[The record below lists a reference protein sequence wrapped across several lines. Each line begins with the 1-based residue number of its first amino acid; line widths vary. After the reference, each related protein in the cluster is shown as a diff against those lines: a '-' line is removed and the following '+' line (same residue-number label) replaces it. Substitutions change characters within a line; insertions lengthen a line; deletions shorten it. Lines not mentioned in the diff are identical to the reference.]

1 MSKSKTYVYHTS
13 ITYLHISTHLVVI
26 HQNAGQMHNILDRL
40 SFFPHMPFSLLFKC
54 SRVSCYEGGTCFPY
68 ETPHRPKPAI
78 FVENRNGRI
87 QPSKHTNL
95 KLIRVFIIIII
106 LLFCTVLIWLG
117 KIFTFLIYFDFCP
130 KKEIAP
136 AFQRKKK
143 KNSNVARNLEWP
155 GGEACVS
162 TYIYFWANEKG
173 RGGEREQNSF
183 IDFCVATT
191 QTAVLCY
198 SAVEVS
204 QETLV
209 LL

>member
-1 MSKSKTYVYHTS
+1 MQGRCTISSIVYP
-13 ITYLHISTHLVVI
+13 
-26 HQNAGQMHNILDRL
+26 
-40 SFFPHMPFSLLFKC
+40 FFRICHFHCC
-54 SRVSCYEGGTCFPY
+54 SNVPVFHVTDEGGTCFPY
-68 ETPHRPKPAI
+68 EAPHRPKPAI

-95 KLIRVFIIIII
+95 KFIRVFIIIII
-106 LLFCTVLIWLG
+106 LLFCTVLIWLV
-117 KIFTFLIYFDFCP
+117 KFPNIFWFLS
-130 KKEIAP
+130 
-136 AFQRKKK
+136 KKK
-143 KNSNVARNLEWP
+143 RNCTCFPAQKNSKVARNLEWP

-173 RGGEREQNSF
+173 RGGEREQNSSSVF
-183 IDFCVATT
+183 IDFCVAT

>member
-40 SFFPHMPFSLLFKC
+40 SFFPHMPFSLSFKC

-95 KLIRVFIIIII
+95 KFIRVFIIIII
-106 LLFCTVLIWLG
+106 LLFCTVLIWLV
-117 KIFTFLIYFDFCP
+117 KFPNIFWFLS
-130 KKEIAP
+130 KKRNCTCFP
-136 AFQRKKK
+136 AQKKQQCCAQFRMTRRRSMCFYIHIFLSK
-143 KNSNVARNLEWP
+143 RERAR
-155 GGEACVS
+155 
-162 TYIYFWANEKG
+162 
-173 RGGEREQNSF
+173 RGERAEQ
-183 IDFCVATT
+183 
-191 QTAVLCY
+191 
-198 SAVEVS
+198 
-204 QETLV
+204 
-209 LL
+209 

>member
-1 MSKSKTYVYHTS
+1 
-13 ITYLHISTHLVVI
+13 
-26 HQNAGQMHNILDRL
+26 MHNILDRL
-40 SFFPHMPFSLLFKC
+40 SFFPHMPFSLLFKS

-117 KIFTFLIYFDFCP
+117 KFPCLIYFDFCP

-143 KNSNVARNLEWP
+143 TAMLRAIQNDPAAKHVFLH
-155 GGEACVS
+155 
-162 TYIYFWANEKG
+162 TYISEQTRKG
-173 RGGEREQNSF
+173 EEGRESRTVSLIFVQLLHRQQ
-183 IDFCVATT
+183 FCAIRPLKSVRRL
-191 QTAVLCY
+191 LCCSRNTK
-198 SAVEVS
+198 SAIHTS
-204 QETLV
+204 QLKKLSTKKRTPSV
-209 LL
+209 FQSQIQM

>member
-40 SFFPHMPFSLLFKC
+40 SFFPHMPFSLLFKS

-78 FVENRNGRI
+78 FVDNRNGRI

-95 KLIRVFIIIII
+95 KFMRVFIIIII
-106 LLFCTVLIWLG
+106 LLFCTVLIWLV
-117 KIFTFLIYFDFCP
+117 KFPNIFWFLS
-130 KKEIAP
+130 KKRNCTCFP
-136 AFQRKKK
+136 AQKKQQCCAQFRMTRRR
-143 KNSNVARNLEWP
+143 SM
-155 GGEACVS
+155 CF
-162 TYIYFWANEKG
+162 YIHRYFWANEKG